1 MLELAW
7 WVLVQLLEMVGGLDA
22 PHCMYC
28 GVEMN
33 VGAECGDPRPMMT
46 KERVVPT
53 LGYANLSNLRVVC
66 IVCNYFKRT
75 LSLEALRN
83 FFEEEESR
91 APLGDL
97 GPLSDAEVA
106 FVKRLHERHKEI
118 DNAPVGMRRLVG
130 STASAD
136 EYIAMA
142 SAAQG
147 TCSITEIRGE
157 WCHGARQLSFDRIV
171 DAYTPTTKRTDH
183 HAHSADNV
191 RVVLTGVNYYL
202 GSATTSPR
210 RFDHLKAWC
219 ERIKSGKWRN
229 AYQWVK
235 DNHTIDSDRATQRFQ
250 QALSEQGVN
259 VLKILDDPRD
269 RVDEGEAVLHS
280 GDNDFGMTLSGGDAD
295 ALHVGDND
303 LMMTLRTWDKENKM
317 PLLGGDTLTRSWT
330 SSLSFTVNKGSQQ
343 LITNTL
349 GKSKS
354 TGDESS
360 VAEAISETLE
370 QSTIEVSLANT
381 HTSGTESS
389 TTNTINKEETNNLS
403 NGGSLGSSLN
413 LGSGG
418 SQTAGTENSHT
429 HTAGDAHTTGKSD
442 GTNENHEKH
451 WEAGGGAGG
460 SIFGISLG
468 VQASGGH
475 SDSNGKN
482 QEDSTRHQWLKLQR
496 HD

>member
-1 MLELAW
+1 
-7 WVLVQLLEMVGGLDA
+7 
-22 PHCMYC
+22 
-28 GVEMN
+28 
-33 VGAECGDPRPMMT
+33 MMT

-53 LGYANLSNLRVVC
+53 LSYANLSNLRVVC

-97 GPLSDAEVA
+97 ESAARPLSDAEVA

-269 RVDEGEAVLHS
+269 RVDEGEAVLHP

-317 PLLGGDTLTRSWT
+317 PLLGGDELHSGGKRESHIIADTSLKPWT
-330 SSLSFTVNKGSQQ
+330 SSLSFTVNKGSQE

-370 QSTIEVSLANT
+370 QSVSHTSTKERGGSSSDTVATTLTKTIEVSLANT

-389 TTNTINKEETNNLS
+389 TTDTINKEETNNLS

-413 LGSGG
+413 VGSGG